1 MSKQEVS
8 LSSKYTKWE
17 LFKVDANGK
26 VITEVVDSEP
36 LTTEQALKKFK
47 VNAVQALISSLL

>member
-36 LTTEQALKKFK
+36 LTTEQALKKYK
-47 VNAVQALISSLL
+47 VNAVQALIS